1 MKLQTKILGVS
12 GAILLGIGAIFVV
25 GGITVSRQFD
35 NIEDATRVSSQ
46 RVSAAANTRVA
57 ILSMDRDIQSL
68 IANHE
73 KQAIRTAA
81 IATIRDGSVVDEELA
96 KLKDLFGEQ
105 DMVSELIARMASIR
119 PTQMKIIGKARK
131 NLDEEALL
139 IASQMEAEFKLIVD
153 LSSGIVNFSE
163 QQLADKL
170 EESKQQTFQLLM
182 VLGALAGIAIFI
194 GLCIAFIGSRMIS
207 RPLAVIQKTMEAVAS
222 GDLQQNIDLQAKG
235 KDEIAH
241 TINATR
247 ETISRLKD
255 MVKQIAA
262 ESQSVDSKAS
272 ALRDNAIS
280 MGQVTGSLDM
290 IISNI
295 GSDADA
301 VTAAISQACENAE
314 SALTSAHATTETAT
328 QSAANILAVVNSF
341 TDFQTKIEKTAQN
354 SNELSGIAGEITSIT
369 KTISDISEQT
379 NLLALNAAIEAAR
392 AGEQGRG
399 FAVVAD
405 EVRTLAGRTRQA
417 VEEISNLVSGIGGS
431 IKNTV
436 DSINSARDDVVE
448 NIEKLKESARQVDSN
463 SIQTEQISSD
473 MRELVNLMDSQRTA
487 TASISNT
494 VGELSTLSI
503 DNHKQAATLHELS
516 EGLGDASL
524 KLQDVVN
531 QFKV

>member
-1 MKLQTKILGVS
+1 
-12 GAILLGIGAIFVV
+12 
-25 GGITVSRQFD
+25 
-35 NIEDATRVSSQ
+35 
-46 RVSAAANTRVA
+46 
-57 ILSMDRDIQSL
+57 
-68 IANHE
+68 
-73 KQAIRTAA
+73 
-81 IATIRDGSVVDEELA
+81 
-96 KLKDLFGEQ
+96 
-105 DMVSELIARMASIR
+105 
-119 PTQMKIIGKARK
+119 
-131 NLDEEALL
+131 
-139 IASQMEAEFKLIVD
+139 ME
-153 LSSGIVNFSE
+153 
-163 QQLADKL
+163 
-170 EESKQQTFQLLM
+170 
-182 VLGALAGIAIFI
+182 
-194 GLCIAFIGSRMIS
+194 
-207 RPLAVIQKTMEAVAS
+207 
-222 GDLQQNIDLQAKG
+222 
-235 KDEIAH
+235 
-241 TINATR
+241 
-247 ETISRLKD
+247 
-255 MVKQIAA
+255 QIAA